1 MSIMVEREQVVTAIN
16 KFIHQNS
23 LENAI
28 VLVEYLCEVNEVPN
42 KEETVKAVTVN
53 PVIISLILEQ
63 VLEEFE
69 TKLNICRIVDKNNKL
84 ISVF

>member
-1 MSIMVEREQVVTAIN
+1 MADREQVVTAIN

-42 KEETVKAVTVN
+42 KEETVKAVAVN

-63 VLEEFE
+63 ILQELEI
-69 TKLNICRIVDKNNKL
+69 KLNICRIVDKNNKL

>member
-1 MSIMVEREQVVTAIN
+1 MSIMVDREQVVTAIN
-16 KFIHQNS
+16 KFIHQNT

-28 VLVEYLCEVNEVPN
+28 ILVEYLCEINEVSN

-53 PVIISLILEQ
+53 PMIISLIIEQ
-63 VLEEFE
+63 TLQELE
-69 TKLNICRIVDKNNKL
+69 TKLNICRIVDKYNKL